1 MDWSNTGCHQFPA
14 CSSSW
19 HTSSDMKKTN
29 QILGL
34 SVSLPHSKYHAKTR
48 RETEH
53 NFGRLMLH
61 IILFTVYNN

>member
-19 HTSSDMKKTN
+19 HTTSDMKKTN

-53 NFGRLMLH
+53 NFGRYASH
-61 IILFTVYNN
+61 YFVYGI

>member
-14 CSSSW
+14 CPSSW
-19 HTSSDMKKTN
+19 HTTSDMKKTN